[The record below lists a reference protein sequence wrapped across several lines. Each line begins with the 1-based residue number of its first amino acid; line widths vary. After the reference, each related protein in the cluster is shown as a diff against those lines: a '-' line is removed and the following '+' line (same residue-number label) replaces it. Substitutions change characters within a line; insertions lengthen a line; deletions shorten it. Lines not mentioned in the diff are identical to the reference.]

1 MSGRVMT
8 PEKIAR
14 AIELRGKNWT
24 LAAIADELGASIG
37 AVRWQLLTAGALD
50 PSKPNR
56 LPAVPSEP
64 REIARGGHVVR
75 RFTQAED
82 ARLLALDS
90 QGLPR
95 SQIARTLGRP
105 HNSVRARL
113 MTIARHQEREASANV

>member
-1 MSGRVMT
+1 MT

-24 LAAIADELGASIG
+24 LAAIADDLGASIG
-37 AVRWQLLTAGALD
+37 AVRWQLMAAAALD

-56 LPAVPSEP
+56 LPAIPTEP
-64 REIARGGHVVR
+64 RQVSRGGHIMR
-75 RFTQAED
+75 LFTQEED
-82 ARLLALDS
+82 ARLLALEA

-95 SQIARTLGRP
+95 SQIARNLGRP

-113 MTIARHQEREASANV
+113 MTIARHQEREDSNNV